1 MRSALAR
8 KIQTCCSGDAK
19 FFASLTEEAPKKVK
33 TLRKQCAVVI
43 LTLTVAISAYAGQTN
58 TPGYATDSAT
68 PPLTDVTT
76 AVILTVVTTV
86 P

>member
-1 MRSALAR
+1 LQERFKTAVV
-8 KIQTCCSGDAK
+8 GDAK

-43 LTLTVAISAYAGQTN
+43 LTLTMAFSAHAGILQ
-58 TPGYATDSAT
+58 TPGCVTGDNSTT
-68 PPLTDVTT
+68 PSLTDIAITL
-76 AVILTVVTTV
+76 ILTVVKVV